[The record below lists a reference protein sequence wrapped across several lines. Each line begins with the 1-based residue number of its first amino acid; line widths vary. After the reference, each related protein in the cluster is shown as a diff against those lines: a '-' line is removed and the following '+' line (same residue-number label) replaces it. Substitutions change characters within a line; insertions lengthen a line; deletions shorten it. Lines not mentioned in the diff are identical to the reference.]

1 LGWYNVPAR
10 LLIVEDDK
18 HLAEA
23 MKSGLEES
31 GYAVDAIPDGQSAL
45 EMIGV
50 YPYDVI
56 ILDIILPG
64 IDGFQ
69 VCKEMRAKNVTSAI
83 LMLTARCQEDDR
95 VHGLDCGADDYLVK
109 PFSYPELYA
118 RIRALLR
125 RGSSSRATEVTV
137 GQLVLDTVHKTASYA
152 GNPVTLTSREYAIL
166 EYLVVNRNGIATRQM
181 LEEHVWDCE
190 YGAFSNVIEVL
201 ISRIRKKLCP
211 ENKEAVIRTV
221 KGLGYVVKDQEP

>member
-1 LGWYNVPAR
+1 MR

-18 HLAEA
+18 HLAGA

-31 GYAVDAIPDGQSAL
+31 GYAVDVATDGEAAL
-45 EMIGV
+45 EMAGV
-50 YPYDVI
+50 YSYDVI
-56 ILDIILPG
+56 ILDIMLPG

-69 VCKEMRAKNVTSAI
+69 VCKKMRAKNIASSI
-83 LMLTARCQEDDR
+83 LMLTARYREDDK
-95 VHGLDCGADDYLVK
+95 VNGLDCGADDYLIK

-125 RGSSSRATEVTV
+125 RRNGLRAVEVSI
-137 GQLVLDTVHKTASYA
+137 GELLLDTVHKTVSYA
-152 GNPVTLTSREYAIL
+152 GNPVNLTAREYAIL
-166 EYLVVNRNGIATRQM
+166 EYLVVNRNGIVTREM

-190 YGAFSNVIEVL
+190 HGAFSNVIEVL

-211 ENKEAVIRTV
+211 EDKEAVIRTV